1 MTPHEPSHGH
11 GPVVTRW
18 ESPSQATWT
27 DLRSEKV
34 QSWHHDRLAVVYVRQ
49 STPQQVLEHQESTRL
64 QYGLTARAQAL
75 GWAPGRVLVID
86 DDQGKSG
93 ASAVDRAGFQ
103 RLVSEV
109 SLNHVGLILGVEMSR
124 LARSNAD
131 WHRLLEL
138 CALFGTLLAD
148 TDGLYDPAQ
157 YNDRLLLGLKG
168 TMSEAELHLLKQRMH
183 QGKRNKARRGELAIP
198 LPIGYVRR
206 PSGEVTFDPDEQ
218 VQHVLRLVFRK
229 FGDLG
234 TLNALLRY
242 LVAHE
247 IRLGFRVR
255 EGPAKGELE
264 WRRPNR
270 VTLQTLLKHPIYAG
284 VYAYGRR
291 QVDPRRQVPGQPRSG
306 RLTRDPT
313 TWVAFLRDRL
323 PAYISWEQ
331 HEWNLARLRAN
342 QARAD
347 TLGVARQGTALLVG
361 LVVCAV
367 CGHRMTVR
375 YSGRGAHH
383 LYVCTR
389 QLTDYGGPACQQ
401 FAAACL
407 ETFVSQQV
415 VAALAPA
422 ALELSLA
429 TLEVLQRERDE
440 LGRLW
445 QQRRERAAY
454 EADRA
459 GRQFH
464 LVDPENRLVA
474 RQLEREWEAKLAA
487 QQHLEEEHDRVGR
500 SQPRTPSAAECE
512 AVRRLAAD
520 LPALWDAPTTTVAER
535 KELLRQV
542 VEQVLVGVEGAS
554 ERLRVTVTW
563 VGGWQT
569 SATVIRPVAR
579 LTQLSYYAHLCQRLR
594 GLAAEGLS
602 AAAIAARLNEEGVR
616 PPKRREQFG
625 EQGVRDLLQRLGG
638 GPRHALPA
646 SPPPDQR
653 PPRAPRGEALGVLG
667 PHEWWLSD
675 LARAVDMP
683 HVTLF
688 TWIRRGWVQARRQDL
703 PPPTQRRWILWAD
716 EAELGRLR
724 ARHQRPAGEDARR
737 RWASETV
744 TPTGPTPPTTAS
756 HEALQ

>member
-1 MTPHEPSHGH
+1 
-11 GPVVTRW
+11 
-18 ESPSQATWT
+18 
-27 DLRSEKV
+27 V
-34 QSWHHDRLAVVYVRQ
+34 QPWHQDRLAVVYVRQ
-49 STPQQVLEHQESTRL
+49 STAQQVLEHQESTRL
-64 QYGLTARAQAL
+64 QYGLTTRAQAL
-75 GWAPGRVLVID
+75 GWASDRVLVID

-131 WHRLLEL
+131 WHRLLEV

-148 TDGLYDPAQ
+148 ADGLYDPGQ

-183 QGKRNKARRGELAIP
+183 QGKLNKARRGELAIP
-198 LPIGYVRR
+198 LPMGYVRR
-206 PSGEVTFDPDEQ
+206 PSGEVIFDPDEQ
-218 VQHVLRLVFRK
+218 VQHVLHLVFRK
-229 FGDLG
+229 FVELG

-255 EGPAKGELE
+255 EGVGKGELE

-270 VTLQTLLKHPIYAG
+270 MTLQTLLTNPIYAG

-291 QVDPRRQVPGQPRSG
+291 QVDHRRQAPGRPRTG
-306 RLTRDPT
+306 RATIAPGG
-313 TWVAFLRDRL
+313 WVAFLRDRL
-323 PAYISWEQ
+323 PAYIAWEQ
-331 HEWNLARLRAN
+331 YEWHLARLPAN
-342 QARAD
+342 RARAD
-347 TLGVARQGTALLVG
+347 ALGVARQGTALLVG
-361 LVVCAV
+361 LVVCAR
-367 CGHRMTVR
+367 CSHRMTVR
-375 YSGRGAHH
+375 YSGRGTHH

-389 QLTDYGGPACQQ
+389 QLSDYGGPACQQ

-415 VAALAPA
+415 LAALEPA
-422 ALELSLA
+422 ALEVSLA
-429 TLEVLQRERDE
+429 ALDVLQRERDD

-459 GRQFH
+459 ARQFR
-464 LVDPENRLVA
+464 LVEPENRLVA
-474 RQLEREWEAKLAA
+474 RQLEREWEATLAA
-487 QQHLEEEHDRVGR
+487 QQHLNEEYDRVVR
-500 SQPRTPSAAECE
+500 TQPRTPSVAEQD

-520 LPALWDAPTTTVAER
+520 LPALWDASTTTAAER
-535 KELLRQV
+535 KELIRQV
-542 VEQVLVGVEGAS
+542 VEQVVVGVEGVS
-554 ERLRVTVTW
+554 ERLHVTITW

-569 SATVIRPVAR
+569 QAVVIRPVAH
-579 LTQLSYYAHLCQRLR
+579 LTQLSYYAHLCARLR
-594 GLAAEGLS
+594 ALAAQRLS

-616 PPKRREQFG
+616 PPKRRDHFG
-625 EQGVRDLLQRLGG
+625 EQGVRDLLERLGVG
-638 GPRHALPA
+638 
-646 SPPPDQR
+646 QR
-653 PPRAPRGEALGVLG
+653 AAVSTGRVSRGTTLGR
-667 PHEWWLSD
+667 HEWWLSD

-688 TWIRRGWVQARRQDL
+688 TWIRRGWVQARQQEV
-703 PPPTQRRWILWAD
+703 PNATQRRWILWAD
-716 EAELGRLR
+716 EAELARLR
-724 ARHQRPAGEDARR
+724 AHHQRPAGEDARR
-737 RWASETV
+737 RWAPETAETA
-744 TPTGPTPPTTAS
+744 TPTWPTTPTATG
-756 HEALQ
+756 HESFP

>member
-1 MTPHEPSHGH
+1 
-11 GPVVTRW
+11 VAVARW
-18 ESPSQATWT
+18 ESPSPEAWA

-34 QSWHHDRLAVVYVRQ
+34 QPWHHDRLAVVYVRQ

-64 QYGLTARAQAL
+64 QYGLTTRAQAL

-148 TDGLYDPAQ
+148 GDGLYDPAQ

-198 LPIGYVRR
+198 LPMGYVRR

-218 VQHVLRLVFRK
+218 VQHVLHLVFRK

-247 IRLGFRVR
+247 IQLGFRVR
-255 EGPAKGELE
+255 EGISKGELE

-270 VTLQTLLKHPIYAG
+270 MTLQNLLKHPIYAG
-284 VYAYGRR
+284 AYAYGRR
-291 QVDPRRQVPGQPRSG
+291 QVDPRRQAPGQPRSG
-306 RLTRDPT
+306 RATIAPAG
-313 TWVAFLRDRL
+313 WVAFLRDRL

-331 HEWNLARLRAN
+331 YEWNLARLQAN

-347 TLGVARQGTALLVG
+347 ALGVARQGTALLVG
-361 LVVCAV
+361 LVVCAR
-367 CGHRMTVR
+367 CGRRLTVR
-375 YSGRGAHH
+375 YSGRGSHH

-389 QLTDYGGPACQQ
+389 QLTDYGGTACQQ

-415 VAALAPA
+415 LAALEPA
-422 ALELSLA
+422 ALEVSLA
-429 TLEVLQRERDE
+429 TLAVLQRERDE

-459 GRQFH
+459 ARQFR
-464 LVDPENRLVA
+464 LVEPEDRLVA

-487 QQHLEEEHDRVGR
+487 QQQLEEESDRVVR
-500 SQPRTPSAAECE
+500 TQPRPPSAAERD

-520 LPALWDAPTTTVAER
+520 LPALWGAPTTTVAER
-535 KELLRQV
+535 KELIRQV
-542 VEQVLVGVEGAS
+542 VERVVVDVEGES
-554 ERLRVTVTW
+554 ERMHVTITW

-569 SATVIRPVAR
+569 RAVVIRPVAR
-579 LTQLSYYAHLCQRLR
+579 LTQLSYYTHLCARLR
-594 GLAAEGLS
+594 ALAGAGLS
-602 AAAIAARLNEEGVR
+602 AATIAARLNAAGVR
-616 PPKRREQFG
+616 PPKRRERFG
-625 EQGVRDLLQRLGG
+625 EQGVRDLLQRLGV
-638 GPRHALPA
+638 GPHAIA
-646 SPPPDQR
+646 GATS
-653 PPRAPRGEALGVLG
+653 APRGAGLVALGKY
-667 PHEWWLSD
+667 EWSLSD

-683 HVTLF
+683 RVTLF
-688 TWIRRGWVQARRQDL
+688 TWIRRGWVRARQQET
-703 PPPTQRRWILWAD
+703 PNAPQRRWILWAD
-716 EAELGRLR
+716 EVEVGRLR
-724 ARHQRPAGEDARR
+724 ARHQRPAGEEARR
-737 RWASETV
+737 RWVPETV
-744 TPTGPTPPTTAS
+744 TPIEPVLPTTAK
-756 HEALQ
+756 HAPDTRAFND